1 MPTTIDELH
10 LGPFEAIS
18 YSSGFGRW
26 AIVLPGAGYSTQ
38 APLLWYARRCAQ
50 AAGFDVLALTDSYRR
65 DAGADPVAWVEDRLS
80 AALEHVRTADPAP
93 LVVAKSLTSLAST
106 CAARERLPAVWL
118 TPLIGPASGVA
129 ERVGDGLRSGS
140 APRLLIGGT
149 ADPSW
154 DGKVAQALTDA
165 EVLELADADHALEV
179 ADDVARSLAYL
190 GRVVEAM
197 GQFMQRVA

>member
-1 MPTTIDELH
+1 MLTTIDELH
-10 LGPFEAIS
+10 LGPLEAIA

-50 AAGFDVLALTDSYRR
+50 AAGFDVLALTDRYRR
-65 DAGADPVAWVEDRLS
+65 DAGADPLAWVEERLS
-80 AALEHVRTADPAP
+80 AAIEHVHTSDPAP
-93 LVVAKSLTSLAST
+93 LVVAKSLTSLGSAL
-106 CAARERLPAVWL
+106 AAREGLPAVWL
-118 TPLIGPASGVA
+118 TPLIGAGSGVA
-129 ERVGDGLRSGS
+129 DRVTAGLRSGS

-154 DGKVAQALTDA
+154 DGTVAQTLTDA

-190 GRVVEAM
+190 GRVVDAM
-197 GQFMQRVA
+197 SRFMKGVA